1 MKTLNLLLWILRDEF
16 PPDIIYAISKF
27 LPKKMKDESKV
38 VVVKYK
44 SEGGGAKEKRKEC
57 RYVQQRLNFRKL
69 SF

>member
-1 MKTLNLLLWILRDEF
+1 MKSLNFLLWTFRDEF
-16 PPDIIYAISKF
+16 PPDIIYSISKF

-44 SEGGGAKEKRKEC
+44 CKKEC

>member
-1 MKTLNLLLWILRDEF
+1 MNSYKFLLWTFRDEF
-16 PPDIIYAISKF
+16 PVDVIYSISKF

-44 SEGGGAKEKRKEC
+44 SGGGGARKEC

>member
-1 MKTLNLLLWILRDEF
+1 MKTLNFLLWILRDEF
-16 PPDIIYAISKF
+16 PPDIIYSISKF

-44 SEGGGAKEKRKEC
+44 SQRKEC

>member
-1 MKTLNLLLWILRDEF
+1 MKINTLHLLLWILRDEF

-44 SEGGGAKEKRKEC
+44 CKKEC
-57 RYVQQRLNFRKL
+57 RYIQQRLNFRKL